1 MRLFVAIA
9 LPETVKEQLSFLQR
23 GLKEAR
29 WINPENLHLTLR
41 FLGELDG
48 RQASD
53 VDAGLAVLRHD
64 SFSIGL
70 SGIDHFGDGR
80 KVRALWTGVVDPE
93 PVTRLQAK
101 VERAVQLAGLNP
113 ESRKFKPHI
122 TLARFKKAPGTA
134 FAEYLQR
141 NALFRCEPF
150 TVNEIVLYSSLLTR
164 DGALYRPEAHY
175 PLVGNS
181 VMEFSASEAR

>member
-9 LPETVKEQLSFLQR
+9 LPEIVREQLSLLQR

-53 VDAGLAVLRHD
+53 VDAGLTALRG
-64 SFSIGL
+64 SAFPLGL
-70 SGIDHFGDGR
+70 CGIDHFGDGR
-80 KVRALWTGVVDPE
+80 KVRALWTGVADPE
-93 PVTRLQAK
+93 PVMRLQAK
-101 VERAVQLAGLNP
+101 VERAVQLAGIP
-113 ESRKFKPHI
+113 SEARKFKPHV
-122 TLARFKKAPGTA
+122 TLARFKKAPGPG
-134 FAEYLQR
+134 FADYLHR

-150 TVNEIVLYSSLLTR
+150 IVNEIVLYSSLLTR
-164 DGALYRPEAHY
+164 DGSLYRPEAHY
-175 PLVGNS
+175 PLAGAPTV
-181 VMEFSASEAR
+181 EFSSFEPR

>member
-1 MRLFVAIA
+1 MRLFVAVA
-9 LPETVKEQLSFLQR
+9 LPETVKDQLSSLQR

-53 VDAGLAVLRHD
+53 VDDALTALRNS

-80 KVRALWTGVVDPE
+80 KIRALWTGVSDPE

-101 VERAVQLAGLNP
+101 VERAVQVAGLAP
-113 ESRKFKPHI
+113 ETRKFKPHV
-122 TLARFKKAPGTA
+122 TLARFKKAPGA
-134 FAEYLQR
+134 ALAEYLQR
-141 NALFRCEPF
+141 NALFRSESF
-150 TVNEIVLYSSLLTR
+150 AVNEIVLYSSLLTR
-164 DGALYRPEAHY
+164 DGSFYRPEAHY
-175 PLVGNS
+175 PFVGTPVTDLS
-181 VMEFSASEAR
+181 PLEAR